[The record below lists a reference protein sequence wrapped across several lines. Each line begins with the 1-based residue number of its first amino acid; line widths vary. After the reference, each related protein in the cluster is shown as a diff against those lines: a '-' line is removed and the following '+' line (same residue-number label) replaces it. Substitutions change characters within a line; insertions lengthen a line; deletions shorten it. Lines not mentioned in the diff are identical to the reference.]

1 MLNATIDGRFISLK
15 NIGDTLTQ
23 GEIVALVADKAIK
36 AKISGIIRGLLRS
49 NIEVKEG
56 VKAGEIDPVNQP
68 RFVVGLEIR

>member
-1 MLNATIDGRFISLK
+1 VLNATIDGRFISLK

>member
-1 MLNATIDGRFISLK
+1 MGDLYLYK